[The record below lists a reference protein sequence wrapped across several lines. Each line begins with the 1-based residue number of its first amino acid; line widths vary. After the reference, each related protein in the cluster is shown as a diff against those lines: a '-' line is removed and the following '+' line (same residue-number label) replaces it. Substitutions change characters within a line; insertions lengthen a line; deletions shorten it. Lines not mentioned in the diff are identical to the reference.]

1 MTGVQTCALPICLD
15 IIEKTS
21 IKDNYTN
28 SSVGQNLLRWG
39 AGKIDALAGLKMA
52 IDGKASLGNVAA
64 DDNGMNL
71 IIQNL
76 GGRNY
81 EVSYVN
87 ADDIA
92 VEVYSVQGVKVL
104 AAAADGDT
112 LTFDASGLAD
122 GIYVVNVAT
131 PAGNVARKFVVK

>member
-1 MTGVQTCALPICLD
+1 
-15 IIEKTS
+15 
-21 IKDNYTN
+21 
-28 SSVGQNLLRWG
+28 
-39 AGKIDALAGLKMA
+39 
-52 IDGKASLGNVAA
+52 
-64 DDNGMNL
+64 MNL

-92 VEVYSVQGVKVL
+92 VEVYSVQGAKVL